1 MTLKI
6 HSISAKSAKVP
17 LKREI
22 GSAGGNKSSLDYLI
36 VELKTEEGISG
47 FGYTMGLGGN
57 GSKAMAPY
65 IQNELA
71 PLVIGEDVSSPER
84 IWNTLWS
91 PNKAR
96 MRGGLGVMSIS
107 ALDTACWDA
116 FSKSVSM
123 PLHTILGGFRKK
135 VPVYGSGGWFT
146 FSDNDLVEEC
156 QNFMKKGITAYKI
169 KIGTPRDEERIALLR
184 KEIGNEITLLVD
196 SNQKYNIKDA
206 IEVSSMLANY
216 DVKWFEEPVL
226 ADSIDDL
233 AEFSKKSAVPVA
245 AGENSYMRWGFRE
258 ICERKAAA
266 YLQPDVGR
274 CGGVTEFRKI
284 AHLAEA
290 FNLDLCSHLL
300 EEVSVCL
307 IGATPAGCMVEYAD
321 LLPADSLT
329 HDFVVH
335 DGHIEVPEN
344 LGHGVTFT
352 KDALKSFCKD
362 TN

>member
-6 HSISAKSAKVP
+6 HSIIARSAKVP

-22 GSAGGNKSSLDYLI
+22 GSAGGNKSVLDYLI
-36 VELKTEEGISG
+36 VELKTTDGISG
-47 FGYTMGLGGN
+47 FGYTMGLGGE
-57 GSKAMAPY
+57 GSKALVPY
-65 IQNELA
+65 IHNELA
-71 PLVIGEDVSSPER
+71 PLVIGKDVSNPER

-96 MRGGLGVMSIS
+96 MRGGLGVMAIS

-116 FSKSVSM
+116 FSKATSL

-146 FSDNDLVEEC
+146 FSDEDLIKEC
-156 QNFMKKGITAYKI
+156 QDFMEKGINAYKI
-169 KIGTPRDEERIALLR
+169 KIGTLRDEERIALLR
-184 KEIGNEITLLVD
+184 KEIGSEITLLVD
-196 SNQKYNIKDA
+196 ANQKYNIKDA
-206 IEVSSMLANY
+206 IEVSSMLATY

-226 ADSIDDL
+226 ADSMDDL
-233 AEFSKKSAVPVA
+233 AEFSRKSAVPVA
-245 AGENSYMRWGFRE
+245 TGENSYMRWGFRE

-274 CGGVTEFRKI
+274 CGGITEFRKI
-284 AHLAEA
+284 AHLAET

-307 IGATPAGCMVEYAD
+307 IGATSAGCMVEYAD
-321 LLPADSLT
+321 LLPSNTLT
-329 HDFVVH
+329 HDFKVQ
-335 DGHIEVPEN
+335 DGHIEVPESA
-344 LGHGVTFT
+344 GHGVSFT
-352 KDALKSFCKD
+352 EDALKKFCE
-362 TN
+362 

>member
-123 PLHTILGGFRKK
+123 PLHTILGGYRIK
-135 VPVYGSGGWFT
+135 VPVY
-146 FSDNDLVEEC
+146 
-156 QNFMKKGITAYKI
+156 
-169 KIGTPRDEERIALLR
+169 EERIALLR